1 MGAAGRRGN
10 GEEARVRCDT
20 PAHENLQAA
29 RLAREA
35 GTAQALDERYMI
47 AAATDVQRTW
57 RKHGWTPPSEQP
69 EYQAKWAAAQ
79 QPTRLKDIK

>member
-35 GTAQALDERYMI
+35 GDLDALDQPYMI

-79 QPTRLKDIK
+79 QPTRLKDMK